1 MNIKKIFPSIEFT
14 VSSDED
20 IYRVRS
26 EMTKFAGQISLGSKE
41 LEELRIV
48 ITEISKNIIKHSS
61 SGKLSITF
69 EEEEGREGEA
79 AEKGVYIVAEN
90 PTDSQHTPEIFDDG
104 YSTANTL
111 GIGLGAV
118 KRLLTNVHVKVED
131 GKFILTG
138 RKIFSKKKD
147 SVIQTSVFS
156 RPKPGF
162 KSNGDAYFIK
172 RYEDSAIV
180 AVVDGIGHGDKASEA
195 SKMALKVIEDK
206 YRDDLDQIVLTMH
219 RKLHGSRGC
228 VVGIVRMNKEGKI
241 EYIGVGNIR
250 AQIYTTEMYK
260 RLVSFDGLLGSNV
273 RTLRTDRLT
282 LSTPCL
288 IVLHSDGVASFNFDD
303 KRIVYRPVME
313 IAKEAFE
320 KNKKSSDD
328 ATLLIA
334 RIP

>member
-1 MNIKKIFPSIEFT
+1 MNIKKIFPSIEFI

-20 IYRVRS
+20 IYRARS
-26 EMTKFAGQISLGSKE
+26 EMTKFAGEIKLTEKE

-61 SGKLSITF
+61 SGKLSITLG
-69 EEEEGREGEA
+69 EEGK
-79 AEKGVYIVAEN
+79 EKGVYIMAEN
-90 PTDSQHTPEIFDDG
+90 PTNNHNTAEIFDDG

-118 KRLLTNVHVKVED
+118 KRLLTDVKVKVEE

-138 RKIFSKKKD
+138 KKIFSEKKD

-172 RYEDSAIV
+172 RYEDSAVV
-180 AVVDGIGHGDKASEA
+180 AVVDGIGHGDKANEA
-195 SKMALKVIEDK
+195 SKIALQVIENQ
-206 YRDDLDQIVLTMH
+206 YRDELEQVVLTIH
-219 RKLHGSRGC
+219 RRLHGSRGC
-228 VVGIVRMNKEGKI
+228 VIGIVRMNKEGKI
-241 EYIGVGNIR
+241 EYLGVGNIR
-250 AQIYTTEMYK
+250 TQIYTTERYK
-260 RLVSFDGLLGSNV
+260 RLVSFDGLLGSNI

-288 IVLHSDGVASFNFDD
+288 LVLHSDGVSSFNFDD
-303 KRIVYRPVME
+303 KRIVYRPVIE

-320 KNKKSSDD
+320 EHKKSSDD

>member
-1 MNIKKIFPSIEFT
+1 MNIKRIFPSIEFI

-20 IYRVRS
+20 IYRARS
-26 EMTKFAGQISLGSKE
+26 EMTKFAGKIHLTEKE

-61 SGKLSITF
+61 AGKLNITLG
-69 EEEEGREGEA
+69 EEGEA
-79 AEKGVYIVAEN
+79 KGVYIVAEN
-90 PTDSQHTPEIFDDG
+90 PTDNHDTAEIFDDG

-118 KRLLTNVHVKVED
+118 KRLLTDVKVKVED

-138 RKIFSKKKD
+138 KKIFSESKD
-147 SVIQTSVFS
+147 GIIQTSVFS

-162 KSNGDAYFIK
+162 KSNGDGYFIK
-172 RYEDSAIV
+172 RYEDSAVV
-180 AVVDGIGHGDKASEA
+180 AVIDGIGHGDKASEA

-206 YRDDLDQIVLTMH
+206 FRDELEQVVLTVH

-228 VVGIVRMNKEGKI
+228 VMGIVRMDKGGKI
-241 EYIGVGNIR
+241 EYLGVGNIR
-250 AQIYTTEMYK
+250 TQIYTTEKYK

-288 IVLHSDGVASFNFDD
+288 VVLHSDGVSSFNFDD
-303 KRIVYRPVME
+303 KRIVYRPVIE

-320 KNKKSSDD
+320 SHKKSS
-328 ATLLIA
+328 
-334 RIP
+334 

>member
-1 MNIKKIFPSIEFT
+1 MSIKRIFPSIEFV

-20 IYRVRS
+20 ICRVRS
-26 EMTKFAGQISLGSKE
+26 EMSKFAGRIRLTEKE

-61 SGKLSITF
+61 SGKVSISF
-69 EEEEGREGEA
+69 GEGE
-79 AEKGVYIVAEN
+79 ERGVYIVAEN
-90 PTDSQHTPEIFDDG
+90 PTNNHNTTEIFDDG

-118 KRLLTNVHVKVED
+118 KRLLTDVKVKVED

-138 RKIFSKKKD
+138 KKIFSEKKE
-147 SVIQTSVFS
+147 SIIQTSVYS

-195 SKMALKVIEDK
+195 SSIALKVIEDK
-206 YRDDLDQIVLTMH
+206 FRDELEQVVLTIH
-219 RKLHGSRGC
+219 RRLHGSRGC
-228 VVGIVRMNKEGKI
+228 VIGIVRMNKEGKI
-241 EYIGVGNIR
+241 EYLGVGNIR
-250 AQIYTTEMYK
+250 TQIYTPEMYK
-260 RLVSFDGLLGSNV
+260 RLVSFDGLLGSNI
-273 RTLRTDRLT
+273 RTLRTDHLT
-282 LSTPCL
+282 LSRPSL
-288 IVLHSDGVASFNFDD
+288 IVLHSDGVASFNFED

-313 IAKEAFE
+313 IAKESFE

>member
-1 MNIKKIFPSIEFT
+1 MSIKKIFPSIEFI

-20 IYRVRS
+20 ICRVRS
-26 EMTKFAGQISLGSKE
+26 EMSKFAGKIRLTEKE

-61 SGKLSITF
+61 SGKLSISF
-69 EEEEGREGEA
+69 GEGE
-79 AEKGVYIVAEN
+79 EKGVYIVAEN
-90 PTDSQHTPEIFDDG
+90 PTEKNKDTSEIFDDG
-104 YSTANTL
+104 YSTANSL

-118 KRLLTNVHVKVED
+118 KRLLTDVKVNVED

-138 RKIFSKKKD
+138 KKIFTGKKK
-147 SVIQTSVFS
+147 SIIQTSVYS

-195 SKMALKVIEDK
+195 SKIALKVIEDQF
-206 YRDDLDQIVLTMH
+206 RDELEQVVLTIH
-219 RKLHGSRGC
+219 RRLQGSRGC
-228 VVGIVRMNKEGKI
+228 VIGMVRMNKEGKI
-241 EYIGVGNIR
+241 EYLGVGNIR
-250 AQIYTTEMYK
+250 TQIYTTEMYK
-260 RLVSFDGLLGSNV
+260 RLVSFDGLLGSNI
-273 RTLRTDRLT
+273 RTLRTDRLNI
-282 LSTPCL
+282 STPCL

-313 IAKEAFE
+313 IAKESFE
-320 KNKKSSDD
+320 KHKKSSDD

>member
-1 MNIKKIFPSIEFT
+1 MSIKKIFPSIEFV

-20 IYRVRS
+20 ICRVRS
-26 EMTKFAGQISLGSKE
+26 EMNKFAGKIRLTEKE

-61 SGKLSITF
+61 SGKLSISF
-69 EEEEGREGEA
+69 GEGE
-79 AEKGVYIVAEN
+79 ERGVYIVAEN
-90 PTDSQHTPEIFDDG
+90 PTDNHNTAEIFDDG

-118 KRLLTNVHVKVED
+118 KRLLTDVKVKVED
-131 GKFILTG
+131 RKFILTG
-138 RKIFSKKKD
+138 KKIFSEKKE
-147 SVIQTSVFS
+147 SIIQTSVYS

-195 SKMALKVIEDK
+195 SRIALKVIENK
-206 YRDDLDQIVLTMH
+206 FRDDLEQVVLTIH
-219 RKLHGSRGC
+219 RRLHGSRGC
-228 VVGIVRMNKEGKI
+228 VIGIVRMNKEGKI
-241 EYIGVGNIR
+241 EYLGVGNIR
-250 AQIYTTEMYK
+250 TQIYTAEMYK

-288 IVLHSDGVASFNFDD
+288 IVLHSDGVSSFNFDD

-313 IAKEAFE
+313 IAKESFE
-320 KNKKSSDD
+320 KHKKSSDD

>member
-1 MNIKKIFPSIEFT
+1 MNIKKVFPSIEFI
-14 VSSDED
+14 VGSDED

-26 EMTKFAGQISLGSKE
+26 EMAKFADKISLSPIE

-48 ITEISKNIIKHSS
+48 ITEITKNIIKHSS
-61 SGKLSITF
+61 SGKLSISF
-69 EEEEGREGEA
+69 GEGE
-79 AEKGVYIVAEN
+79 EKGVYIVAEN
-90 PTDSQHTPEIFDDG
+90 PTDKHDTAEIFDDG

-118 KRLLTNVHVKVED
+118 KRLLTDVKVKVEN
-131 GKFILTG
+131 GRFILTG
-138 RKIFSKKKD
+138 KKIFSEKKD

-195 SKMALKVIEDK
+195 SKAALKVIEDK
-206 YRDDLDQIVLTMH
+206 YRDDLEQVVLTVH
-219 RKLHGSRGC
+219 RRLHGSRGC
-228 VVGIVRMNKEGKI
+228 VLGIVRMNKDGKI
-241 EYIGVGNIR
+241 EYLGVGNIR
-250 AQIYTTEMYK
+250 TQIYTTERYK

-273 RTLRTDRLT
+273 RTLRTDRLA

-288 IVLHSDGVASFNFDD
+288 IVLHSDGVSTFNFDD

-320 KNKKSSDD
+320 QHKKSTDD

>member
-1 MNIKKIFPSIEFT
+1 MSIKRIFPSIEFV

-20 IYRVRS
+20 ICRVRS
-26 EMTKFAGQISLGSKE
+26 EMSKFAGKIRLTEKE

-61 SGKLSITF
+61 SGKVSISF
-69 EEEEGREGEA
+69 GEGE
-79 AEKGVYIVAEN
+79 EKGVYIVAEN
-90 PTDSQHTPEIFDDG
+90 PTDNHNTAEIFDDG

-118 KRLLTNVHVKVED
+118 KRLLTDVKVKVED

-138 RKIFSKKKD
+138 KKIFSEKKD
-147 SVIQTSVFS
+147 NIIQTSVYS

-162 KSNGDAYFIK
+162 KSNGDAYFIR
-172 RYEDSAIV
+172 RYEDYAIV

-195 SKMALKVIEDK
+195 SKIALKVIEDQF
-206 YRDDLDQIVLTMH
+206 RDELEQVVLTIH
-219 RKLHGSRGC
+219 RRLHGSRGC
-228 VVGIVRMNKEGKI
+228 VMGIVRMSKEGKI
-241 EYIGVGNIR
+241 EYLGVGNIR
-250 AQIYTTEMYK
+250 TQIYTPEMYK
-260 RLVSFDGLLGSNV
+260 RLVSFDGLLGSNI

-282 LSTPCL
+282 LSRPCL
-288 IVLHSDGVASFNFDD
+288 VVLHSDGVATFNFED

-313 IAKEAFE
+313 IAKESFE
-320 KNKKSSDD
+320 KYKKSSDD

>member
-1 MNIKKIFPSIEFT
+1 MSIKRIFPSIEFI

-20 IYRVRS
+20 ICRVRS
-26 EMTKFAGQISLGSKE
+26 EMGKFAGKIRLTERE

-61 SGKLSITF
+61 SGKLRISF
-69 EEEEGREGEA
+69 GEGE
-79 AEKGVYIVAEN
+79 EKGVYIVAEN
-90 PTDSQHTPEIFDDG
+90 PTDNHNTAEIFDDG

-118 KRLLTNVHVKVED
+118 KRLLTDVKVKVED

-138 RKIFSKKKD
+138 KKIFSEKKE
-147 SVIQTSVFS
+147 SVIQTSVYS

-195 SKMALKVIEDK
+195 SRIALKVIEDK
-206 YRDDLDQIVLTMH
+206 FRDELEEVVLTIH
-219 RKLHGSRGC
+219 RRLHGSRGC
-228 VVGIVRMNKEGKI
+228 VIGIVRMNKEGKI
-241 EYIGVGNIR
+241 EYLGVGNIR
-250 AQIYTTEMYK
+250 TQIYTPEMYK
-260 RLVSFDGLLGSNV
+260 RLVSFDGLLGSNI

-282 LSTPCL
+282 LSRPCL
-288 IVLHSDGVASFNFDD
+288 VVLHSDGVASFNFED

-313 IAKEAFE
+313 VIKESFE
-320 KNKKSSDD
+320 KYKKSSDD

>member
-1 MNIKKIFPSIEFT
+1 MSIKKIFPSIEFI

-20 IYRVRS
+20 ICRVRS
-26 EMTKFAGQISLGSKE
+26 EMSKFAGKIRLTEKE

-48 ITEISKNIIKHSS
+48 ITEISRNIIKHSS
-61 SGKLSITF
+61 SGKLSISF
-69 EEEEGREGEA
+69 GEGE
-79 AEKGVYIVAEN
+79 EKGVYIVAEN
-90 PTDSQHTPEIFDDG
+90 PTDSKDTTEIFDDG
-104 YSTANTL
+104 YSTANSL

-118 KRLLTNVHVKVED
+118 KRLLTDVKVNVED

-138 RKIFSKKKD
+138 KKIFSGKKD
-147 SVIQTSVFS
+147 SVIQTSVYS

-180 AVVDGIGHGDKASEA
+180 AVLDGIGHGDKASEA
-195 SKMALKVIEDK
+195 SRMALKVIEDK
-206 YRDDLDQIVLTMH
+206 FRDDLEKIVLTVH

-228 VVGIVRMNKEGKI
+228 VIGIVRMNKEGKI
-241 EYIGVGNIR
+241 EYLGVGNVR
-250 AQIYTTEMYK
+250 TQIYTTDMYK
-260 RLVSFDGLLGSNV
+260 RLVSFDGLLGSNI

-313 IAKEAFE
+313 VAKESFE
-320 KNKKSSDD
+320 KHKKSSDD

>member
-1 MNIKKIFPSIEFT
+1 MKVKKIFPSIEFD

-26 EMTKFAGQISLGSKE
+26 EMAKFAGKIRLTEKE
-41 LEELRIV
+41 IEELRIV
-48 ITEISKNIIKHSS
+48 ITEIAKNIIKHSS
-61 SGKLSITF
+61 SGKLSISF
-69 EEEEGREGEA
+69 GEEV
-79 AEKGVYIVAEN
+79 EKSVRIEAEN
-90 PTDSQHTPEIFDDG
+90 PTDNKDTAEIFDDG

-118 KRLLTNVHVKVED
+118 KRLLTDVKVKIEN

-138 RKIFSKKKD
+138 KKVFSENKKENF
-147 SVIQTSVFS
+147 IQTSVFS

-180 AVVDGIGHGDKASEA
+180 AVMDGIGHGDKASEA
-195 SKMALKVIEDK
+195 SGIAVKVLEDK
-206 YRDDLDQIVLTMH
+206 YRDELEQIVLTMH
-219 RKLHGSRGC
+219 RRLHGSRGC
-228 VVGIVRMNKEGKI
+228 VAGIVRMSKEGRI
-241 EYIGVGNIR
+241 EYLGVGNIR
-250 AQIYTTEMYK
+250 TQIYTADRYK

-273 RTLRTDRLT
+273 RTLRTDHLD

-288 IVLHSDGVASFNFDD
+288 VVLHSDGISSFSFED

-313 IAKEAFE
+313 LAKEAFE
-320 KNKKSSDD
+320 KHKKSSDD
-328 ATLLIA
+328 ATLLVA

>member
-1 MNIKKIFPSIEFT
+1 MSTKEIFPFIKFT
-14 VSSDED
+14 VESDED
-20 IYRVRS
+20 IVRARS
-26 EMTKFAGQISLGSKE
+26 KMAEFAGSISLTEKE
-41 LEELRIV
+41 IEELKIV
-48 ITEISKNIIKHSS
+48 ITEISKNIIKHGS
-61 SGKLSITF
+61 SGKLSISFGKT
-69 EEEEGREGEA
+69 EE
-79 AEKGVYIVAEN
+79 KSVYIEAEN
-90 PTDSQHTPEIFDDG
+90 PTDNSDTTKIFDDG

-118 KRLLTNVHVKVED
+118 KRLLTDVKVKVED

-138 RKIFSKKKD
+138 KKVFTEKKN
-147 SVIQTSVFS
+147 SIIQTSVYS

-162 KSNGDAYFIK
+162 KANGDAYFIK
-172 RYEDSAIV
+172 RYEDKAM
-180 AVVDGIGHGDKASEA
+180 VVVIDGIGHGDKASEA
-195 SKMALKVIEDK
+195 SKMALKVLEDK
-206 YRDDLDQIVLTMH
+206 FRDDLEQIAVTIH

-228 VVGIVRMNKEGKI
+228 VIGIVRMDKEGKI
-241 EYIGVGNIR
+241 EYLGVGNIR
-250 AQIYTTEMYK
+250 TQIYTAEMYK
-260 RLVSFDGLLGSNV
+260 RLVSFDGLLGSNM
-273 RTLRTDRLT
+273 RTLRTDHLT

-288 IVLHSDGVASFNFDD
+288 IVLHSDGVSSFNFDD

>member
-1 MNIKKIFPSIEFT
+1 MSIKKIFPSIEFV

-20 IYRVRS
+20 ICRVRS
-26 EMTKFAGQISLGSKE
+26 EMNKFAGKIRLTEKE

-61 SGKLSITF
+61 SGKLSISF
-69 EEEEGREGEA
+69 GEGE
-79 AEKGVYIVAEN
+79 ERGVYIVAEN
-90 PTDSQHTPEIFDDG
+90 PTDNHNTAEIFDDG

-118 KRLLTNVHVKVED
+118 KRLLTDVKVKVED

-138 RKIFSKKKD
+138 KKIFSEKKE
-147 SVIQTSVFS
+147 SIIQTSVYS

-195 SKMALKVIEDK
+195 SRIALKVIENK
-206 YRDDLDQIVLTMH
+206 FRDDLEQVVLTIH
-219 RKLHGSRGC
+219 RRLHGSRGC
-228 VVGIVRMNKEGKI
+228 VIGIVRMNKEGKI
-241 EYIGVGNIR
+241 EYLGVGNIR
-250 AQIYTTEMYK
+250 TQIYTAEMYK

-288 IVLHSDGVASFNFDD
+288 IVLHSDGVSSFNFDD

-313 IAKEAFE
+313 IAKESFE
-320 KNKKSSDD
+320 KHKKSSDD

>member
-20 IYRVRS
+20 IYRARS
-26 EMTKFAGQISLGSKE
+26 EMAKFAGRIKLTDKE

-61 SGKLSITF
+61 SGKLNITF
-69 EEEEGREGEA
+69 GEGE
-79 AEKGVYIVAEN
+79 ERGVYILAEN
-90 PTDSQHTPEIFDDG
+90 PTDNHNTAEVFDDG
-104 YSTANTL
+104 FSTANTL

-118 KRLLTNVHVKVED
+118 KRLLTDVKVKVED

-138 RKIFSKKKD
+138 KKIFSEKKN

-172 RYEDSAIV
+172 RYGDSALV
-180 AVVDGIGHGDKASEA
+180 AVIDGIGHGDKACAA
-195 SKMALKVIEDK
+195 SKIALKVIEDK
-206 YRDDLDQIVLTMH
+206 FRDELEEVVHTIH
-219 RKLHGSRGC
+219 RRLHGSRGC
-228 VVGIVRMNKEGKI
+228 VLGIVRMSKEGKI
-241 EYIGVGNIR
+241 EYLGVGNIR
-250 AQIYTTEMYK
+250 TQIYTTERYK
-260 RLVSFDGLLGSNV
+260 RLVSFDGLLGSNI
-273 RTLRTDRLT
+273 RTLRTDRLS

-288 IVLHSDGVASFNFDD
+288 VVLHSDGVSSFNFDD
-303 KRIVYRPVME
+303 KRIVYRPVIE

-320 KNKKSSDD
+320 NNKKSTDD

>member
-1 MNIKKIFPSIEFT
+1 MSIKRIFPSIEFV

-20 IYRVRS
+20 ICRVRS
-26 EMTKFAGQISLGSKE
+26 EMSKFAGKIRLTEKE

-61 SGKLSITF
+61 SGKLSISF
-69 EEEEGREGEA
+69 GEDE
-79 AEKGVYIVAEN
+79 EKGVYIVAEN
-90 PTDSQHTPEIFDDG
+90 PTNNHNTTEIFDDG

-118 KRLLTNVHVKVED
+118 KRLLTDVKVKVED

-138 RKIFSKKKD
+138 KKIFSEKKD
-147 SVIQTSVFS
+147 NIIQTSVYS

-172 RYEDSAIV
+172 RYEDYAVV

-195 SKMALKVIEDK
+195 SSIALKVIEDQFK
-206 YRDDLDQIVLTMH
+206 DELEQVVLTIH
-219 RKLHGSRGC
+219 RRLHGSRGC
-228 VVGIVRMNKEGKI
+228 VIGIVRMSKEGKI
-241 EYIGVGNIR
+241 EYLGVGNIR
-250 AQIYTTEMYK
+250 TQIYTPEMYK
-260 RLVSFDGLLGSNV
+260 RLVSFDGLLGSNI
-273 RTLRTDRLT
+273 RTLRTDHLT
-282 LSTPCL
+282 LSRPCL
-288 IVLHSDGVASFNFDD
+288 IVLHSDGVTSFNFED

-313 IAKEAFE
+313 VAKESFE
-320 KNKKSSDD
+320 KYKKSSDD

-334 RIP
+334 RVP

>member
-1 MNIKKIFPSIEFT
+1 MNIKRIFPSIEFI

-20 IYRVRS
+20 IYRARS
-26 EMTKFAGQISLGSKE
+26 EMTKFAGKIRLTEKE

-61 SGKLSITF
+61 SGKLNITLG
-69 EEEEGREGEA
+69 EEGEA
-79 AEKGVYIVAEN
+79 KGVYIVAEN
-90 PTDSQHTPEIFDDG
+90 PTDNQNTAEIFDDG

-118 KRLLTNVHVKVED
+118 KRLLTDVKVKVED

-138 RKIFSKKKD
+138 KKIFSESKD
-147 SVIQTSVFS
+147 GIIQTSVFS

-162 KSNGDAYFIK
+162 KSNGDGYFIK
-172 RYEDSAIV
+172 RYEDSAVV
-180 AVVDGIGHGDKASEA
+180 AVVDGIGHGDKANEA
-195 SKMALKVIEDK
+195 SRIALKVIEDK
-206 YRDDLDQIVLTMH
+206 FRDELDQIVTTIH

-228 VVGIVRMNKEGKI
+228 VMGIVRMNKEGKI
-241 EYIGVGNIR
+241 EYLGVGNIR
-250 AQIYTTEMYK
+250 TQIYTTERYK

-288 IVLHSDGVASFNFDD
+288 VVLHSDGVSSFNFDD
-303 KRIVYRPVME
+303 KRIVYRPVIE

-320 KNKKSSDD
+320 NHKKSSDD

>member
-1 MNIKKIFPSIEFT
+1 MNIKRVFPSIEFI

-20 IYRVRS
+20 IYRARS
-26 EMTKFAGQISLGSKE
+26 EMTKFAGEIHLKEKE

-61 SGKLSITF
+61 SGKLNITLG
-69 EEEEGREGEA
+69 EEGES
-79 AEKGVYIVAEN
+79 KGVYIVAEN
-90 PTDSQHTPEIFDDG
+90 PTNNHNTAEIFDDG

-118 KRLLTNVHVKVED
+118 KRLLTDVKVKVED

-138 RKIFSKKKD
+138 KKIFSEKKD
-147 SVIQTSVFS
+147 SIIQTSVFS

-162 KSNGDAYFIK
+162 KSNGDGYFIK
-172 RYEDSAIV
+172 RYEDSAVV

-195 SKMALKVIEDK
+195 SSIALKVIEDK
-206 YRDDLDQIVLTMH
+206 FRDDLEQVVLTVH
-219 RKLHGSRGC
+219 RRLHGSRGC
-228 VVGIVRMNKEGKI
+228 VMGIVRMNKEGKI
-241 EYIGVGNIR
+241 EYLGVGNIR
-250 AQIYTTEMYK
+250 TQIYTTERYK

-273 RTLRTDRLT
+273 RTLRTDHLN

-288 IVLHSDGVASFNFDD
+288 VVLHSDGVSSFNFED
-303 KRIVYRPVME
+303 KRVVNRPVIE

-320 KNKKSSDD
+320 NHKKSSDD

>member
-1 MNIKKIFPSIEFT
+1 MNIKKIFPSIEFN
-14 VSSDED
+14 VCCDED

-26 EMTKFAGQISLGSKE
+26 EMSKFAGEISLEKKE

-61 SGKLSITF
+61 SGRLSITF
-69 EEEEGREGEA
+69 KQEEGEDA
-79 AEKGVYIVAEN
+79 TEKGVYIVAEN
-90 PTDSQHTPEIFDDG
+90 PTDSKYAKDEIFDDG

-118 KRLLTNVHVKVED
+118 KRLLTDVKVKVED

-138 RKIFSKKKD
+138 KKIFSKKKD
-147 SVIQTSVFS
+147 GIIQTSVFS

-162 KSNGDAYFIK
+162 KSNGDGYFIK
-172 RYEDSAIV
+172 RYEDSALV

-195 SKMALKVIEDK
+195 SKAALKVIEDK
-206 YRDDLDQIVLTMH
+206 YRDDLEKIVLTVH
-219 RKLHGSRGC
+219 KKLHGTRGC
-228 VVGIVRMNKEGKI
+228 VLGMVRMDKDGKI
-241 EYIGVGNIR
+241 EYLGVGNIR
-250 AQIYTTEMYK
+250 TQIYTTDMYK
-260 RLVSFDGLLGSNV
+260 RLVSFDGLLGSNI

-282 LSTPCL
+282 LSTPCM

-303 KRIVYRPVME
+303 KRIVYRPAME

-320 KNKKSSDD
+320 NNKKSSDD